1 MRIRWHGHSCFEISD
16 GKTTVVTDPHDGR
29 SLGIRPPSVS
39 ADIVLI
45 SHDHYDH
52 SASRVV
58 NGNFK
63 IFQSRVGRFESR
75 GLQFTGMETYHDN
88 AKGTLRGL
96 NTMYKFQMDGIT
108 VCHCGDL
115 GAVPSARTL
124 NSISGVDILF
134 VPTGGVYT
142 MESKEIE
149 EFIRAVGPGVTVPMH
164 YRVGGLTLPIKDVDY
179 LLDMVSEE
187 SVKYVGNC
195 VDVTQEELSEY
206 KECWVFDR

>member
-16 GKTTVVTDPHDGR
+16 GKTTIVTDPHDGR

-63 IFQSRVGRFESR
+63 IFQSRIGRFESR
-75 GLQFTGMETYHDN
+75 GLQFNGIETYHDA
-88 AKGTLRGL
+88 AKGTQRGL

-115 GAVPSARTL
+115 GAVPSPRTL

-134 VPTGGVYT
+134 VPTGGIYT

-149 EFIRAVGPGVTVPMH
+149 EFIRTVGPGVTVPMH
-164 YRVGGLTLPIKDVDY
+164 YRVGGLTVPVRDIDY
-179 LLDMVSEE
+179 FLDMVTEE
-187 SVKYVGNC
+187 SVRYVGNC
-195 VDVTQEELSEY
+195 VDVTQDELPEY

>member
-16 GKTTVVTDPHDGR
+16 GKTTIVTDPHDGR

-63 IFQSRVGRFESR
+63 IFQSRIGRFESR
-75 GLQFTGMETYHDN
+75 GLQFNGIETYHDA
-88 AKGTLRGL
+88 AKGTQRGL

-115 GAVPSARTL
+115 GAVPSPRTL

-134 VPTGGVYT
+134 VPTGGIYT
-142 MESKEIE
+142 MESEEIE
-149 EFIRAVGPGVTVPMH
+149 EFVRAVGPGVTVPMH
-164 YRVGGLTLPIKDVDY
+164 YRVGGLTVPVRDIDY
-179 LLDMVSEE
+179 FLDMVTEE
-187 SVKYVGNC
+187 SIRYVGNC
-195 VDVTQEELSEY
+195 TDVTRDELPEY